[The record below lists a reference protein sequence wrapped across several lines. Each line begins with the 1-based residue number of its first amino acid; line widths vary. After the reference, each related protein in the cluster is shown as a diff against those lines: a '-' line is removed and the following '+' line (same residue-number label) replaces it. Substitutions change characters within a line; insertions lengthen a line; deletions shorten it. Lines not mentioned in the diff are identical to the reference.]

1 MLQNGVEGRFQEYAP
16 NYMKKGEDAQRVTK
30 EVPIE
35 TIDKV
40 PVYVFVAEDDIFCP
54 AAQALWTA
62 E

>member
-54 AAQALWTA
+54 AA
-62 E
+62 